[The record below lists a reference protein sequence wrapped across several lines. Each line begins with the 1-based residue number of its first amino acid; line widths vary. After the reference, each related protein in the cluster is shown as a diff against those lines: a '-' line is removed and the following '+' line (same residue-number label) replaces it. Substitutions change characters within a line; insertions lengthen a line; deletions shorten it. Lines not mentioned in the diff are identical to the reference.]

1 VVYDSPVTWNPA
13 EPYNELP
20 PLPPPH
26 ELETKAVLKK
36 TIEARAALA
45 SLEQAA
51 LALPNPSVLINT
63 IPLLEAQ
70 ASSEIENIVTTT
82 DELFKYAQDENAA
95 SDPATREALRYRT
108 ALFDGFRRAQ
118 ARPLNGAMAIE
129 ICSIIKQRE
138 MRIRDLPGTHIG
150 NPDTHEPIYTPPFG
164 PRVIEQKLADWERFI
179 HESADLDPLIV
190 MAVSHYQ
197 FEAIHPFEDGNGRT
211 GRVLNVLILVAAG
224 LLSQPIL
231 YLSRYIIERKSDYY
245 RLLLRVTEEH
255 DWQSWLLYMLEGV
268 RVTAVFTLA
277 KITRIQELQVR
288 FQDRVRELHGSVN
301 ADFLAILFEQ
311 PYARIA
317 NVMARCGISR
327 PTATTWLNELVDGGI
342 LLKLSVG
349 RERLFVNT
357 AFMEVLTREKPS
369 NPAGEPTLL

>member
-1 VVYDSPVTWNPA
+1 MPWIAS

-20 PLPPPH
+20 PLPPVH

-45 SLEQAA
+45 SLERAA
-51 LALPNPSVLINT
+51 LTLPNPSVLINA

-82 DELFKYAQDENAA
+82 DELFKYAQDEA
-95 SDPATREALRYRT
+95 SANNPATREAFRYRT

-118 ARPLNGAMAIE
+118 SRPLNGAMATE

-138 MRIRDLPGTHIG
+138 MSIRSLPGTYIG
-150 NPDTHEPIYTPPFG
+150 NPETHEPIYTPPFG
-164 PRVIEQKLADWERFI
+164 PRVIEDKLANWERFI
-179 HESADLDPLIV
+179 HESDDLDPLIV

-211 GRVLNVLILVAAG
+211 GRVLNVLVLVAAG
-224 LLSQPIL
+224 LLSQPLL
-231 YLSRYIIERKSDYY
+231 YLSRYIIENKSDYY

-268 RVTAVFTLA
+268 RETATFTLA
-277 KITRIQELQVR
+277 KIAAIQDLQAQI
-288 FQDRVRELHGSVN
+288 QDRLRTLHGSVN

-327 PTATTWLNELVDGGI
+327 PTATTWLNELVEDGI
-342 LLKLSVG
+342 LLKLTVG

-357 AFMEVLTREKPS
+357 TFMDVLTRDEALATPK
-369 NPAGEPTLL
+369 EPTLF